1 LTVHR
6 STCPE
11 CGRIYYDRGPAR
23 MIEVARTRAGEVR
36 ADAFIVELE
45 RRAARGK
52 QDALR
57 RLSDIAIRFEEYAQ
71 MGTLRIPLELNQL
84 TDNIWEI
91 KAGDVR
97 LPFFEVPE
105 SPSGAVRLTSG
116 FIKGTWRTPRKFIDE
131 AEWVRREDLQS

>member
-1 LTVHR
+1 
-6 STCPE
+6 
-11 CGRIYYDRGPAR
+11 